1 MRPDGGEASE
11 ARPTVSYFV
20 IARRPAKTNQA
31 DGIGESGNLFDAST
45 FTRRLCDKASTPLK
59 PDAGFSMES
68 HLHIPAIVGGFAILW
83 VVLLDAFDTVVL
95 PRRVLRNFKLTA
107 YFYRR
112 TWIPWRRIAGH
123 IKKPSRQQN
132 FLGYFGPLS
141 LILLLAFWATG
152 LILGFALI
160 QYGIGGH
167 EQLSGERLNFGKILY
182 HSGETFF
189 TLGYGDIVPTSGPAR
204 ALSVFEAGMGFAFL
218 GVVIG
223 YIPVVYSAFSRRE
236 IQISM
241 LDARAGSPPSAAELL
256 VRLVGRTED
265 PGVSQS
271 VLDEVL
277 RDWERWAAEVLEE
290 QISYPVLAF
299 FRSQHS
305 NQSWLAALTTIL
317 DVTSLVLTGIE
328 GVHPGQAKLTFAMA
342 RHAAVDLAQVV
353 HAQHDPLAPDRLPPS
368 EFEVLRDK
376 LAMAGLHLRSDAYAR
391 DKLTRLR
398 SMYEPYVH
406 ATGKNLFFS
415 LPAWLLTERK
425 RDNWQAGPWDRL
437 IQARGL
443 AALGQESQASVGS
456 APREDHF

>member
-1 MRPDGGEASE
+1 MS
-11 ARPTVSYFV
+11 
-20 IARRPAKTNQA
+20 
-31 DGIGESGNLFDAST
+31 
-45 FTRRLCDKASTPLK
+45 
-59 PDAGFSMES
+59 S
-68 HLHIPAIVGGFAILW
+68 HIHIVAIVGGIAILW
-83 VVLLDAFDTVVL
+83 VVLLDAFETVVL

-112 TWIPWRRIAGH
+112 TWIPWRQIATH
-123 IKKPSRQQN
+123 IKKTSRQQN

-141 LILLLAFWATG
+141 LILLLGFWAAG
-152 LILGFALI
+152 LILGFGLI

-167 EQLSGERLNFGKILY
+167 EQLSGEKLTFGKILY

-223 YIPVVYSAFSRRE
+223 YIPVVYSSFSRRE

-256 VRLVGRTED
+256 VRLAGRSEESGMD
-265 PGVSQS
+265 QR

-277 RDWERWAAEVLEE
+277 RDWERWAAELLES
-290 QISYPVLAF
+290 QISYPVLTF

-305 NQSWLAALTTIL
+305 NQSWLAALTTML

-353 HAQHDPLAPDRLPPS
+353 NARHDPTAPDRLS
-368 EFEVLRDK
+368 ESEYEGLRAVLENADLK
-376 LAMAGLHLRSDAYAR
+376 LRSDEYGHE
-391 DKLTRLR
+391 KLAKLR
-398 SMYEPYVH
+398 SMYEPYVYAIGRNLMLTTPLWTH
-406 ATGKNLFFS
+406 AEKL
-415 LPAWLLTERK
+415 K
-425 RDNWQAGPWDRL
+425 DNWQAGPWDRV
-437 IQARGL
+437 IQAKGL
-443 AALGQESQASVGS
+443 AVLGQKPVQAPARPVVI
-456 APREDHF
+456 EDHF

>member
-1 MRPDGGEASE
+1 MNLHGNVVAVIGG
-11 ARPTVSYFV
+11 
-20 IARRPAKTNQA
+20 IA
-31 DGIGESGNLFDAST
+31 I
-45 FTRRLCDKASTPLK
+45 
-59 PDAGFSMES
+59 
-68 HLHIPAIVGGFAILW
+68 IW
-83 VVLLDAFDTVVL
+83 VVLLDAFETVVL

-112 TWIPWRRIAGH
+112 TWIPWRKIAGG
-123 IKKPSRQQN
+123 IKSTSRQQN

-141 LILLLAFWATG
+141 LILLLGIWASG

-160 QYGIGGH
+160 QFGIGGH
-167 EQLSGERLNFGKILY
+167 EQLNQEPLTFGKIVY

-189 TLGYGDIVPTSGPAR
+189 TLGYGDIVPTSRAAR

-223 YIPVVYSAFSRRE
+223 YIPVVYSSFSRRE

-256 VRLVGRTED
+256 VRLAGRTEE
-265 PGVSQS
+265 PGVNQR

-277 RDWERWAAEVLEE
+277 RDWERWAAELLES
-290 QISYPVLAF
+290 QISYPVLTF

-305 NQSWLAALTTIL
+305 NQSWLGALTTML

-353 HAQHDPLAPDRLPPS
+353 NAKMDPLVRERMPEE
-368 EFEVLRDK
+368 EFSGLREALD
-376 LAMAGLHLRSDAYAR
+376 AAGLKLRSDDYGRA
-391 DKLTRLR
+391 KLAKLR

-406 ATGKNLFFS
+406 AIGRNLMLT
-415 LPAWLLTERK
+415 LPAWRHAEK
-425 RDNWQAGPWDRL
+425 IRDNWQAGPWDRV

-443 AALGQESQASVGS
+443 AGLGAKQGQTQITVG
-456 APREDHF
+456 EDHF